1 MKQHPLAVG
10 IEQRVHH
17 RQREKHGQQHGNSL
31 PARPA
36 AEQQIISRRANRPR
50 DQVRRVLDQHA
61 ETNGS
66 HKKQEIHRR
75 VAVGKSVRSH
85 SIPQKEKVP
94 KWGLH
99 KNLRQASPRAFRE
112 KRQVTVFRLW
122 TPFAENL
129 LRMFP
134 MTFRGSTV
142 HLRRLGTA
150 GIAPFQCATRLY

>member
-1 MKQHPLAVG
+1 MAEVMASGVTERKNQNERHETEVKHKRAPSTPPDAVG
-10 IEQRVHH
+10 KRGGVGDGKKHRVRERNTAIEHSG
-17 RQREKHGQQHGNSL
+17 EEDK
-31 PARPA
+31 
-36 AEQQIISRRANRPR
+36 
-50 DQVRRVLDQHA
+50 
-61 ETNGS
+61 
-66 HKKQEIHRR
+66 IHRR

-122 TPFAENL
+122 TPFAESL